1 MSKKK
6 ILFIGGSLNQTT
18 MVHKVFTHL
27 PEYEGYFSPYYC
39 SGFLRLAQRTGM
51 LNFSVLGGKF
61 KLFTEKY
68 LKQNKL
74 NLDYEGKL
82 HDYDLVVTSSDLII
96 PNNIKKKKIVLIQEG
111 MTDPMHFVYK
121 IVKFFHL
128 PRWLASTATTGQS
141 HAYAKFCV
149 ASEGYKNFF
158 VNKSGCK
165 AEKIVV
171 TGIPNFDNCAEFF
184 NNDFPHKDYAL
195 VCTSDARETFK
206 IENREKFIHR
216 AKELAGGR
224 QIIFKLHPNEK
235 WKRAAREIKK
245 ISPDAL
251 VFSNANTNHMV
262 ANCSILIVA
271 YSSVVYL
278 GLTLGKEVH
287 STRFDVNEIKEL
299 TPIQNGGT
307 SAKNIAEVCRELLES

>member
-96 PNNIKKKKIVLIQEG
+96 PCLLY
-111 MTDPMHFVYK
+111 TSPS
-121 IVKFFHL
+121 
-128 PRWLASTATTGQS
+128 PRDS
-141 HAYAKFCV
+141 
-149 ASEGYKNFF
+149 
-158 VNKSGCK
+158 
-165 AEKIVV
+165 
-171 TGIPNFDNCAEFF
+171 
-184 NNDFPHKDYAL
+184 
-195 VCTSDARETFK
+195 
-206 IENREKFIHR
+206 
-216 AKELAGGR
+216 
-224 QIIFKLHPNEK
+224 
-235 WKRAAREIKK
+235 
-245 ISPDAL
+245 
-251 VFSNANTNHMV
+251 
-262 ANCSILIVA
+262 
-271 YSSVVYL
+271 
-278 GLTLGKEVH
+278 
-287 STRFDVNEIKEL
+287 
-299 TPIQNGGT
+299 
-307 SAKNIAEVCRELLES
+307 